1 MTMLLRSILPAL
13 ALAGVPCAAQ
23 LTAAPETAP
32 SAVEIAT
39 TPCVQN
45 ADWAAW
51 WPHRHADKLTERD
64 KIVSENRQLQLVFV
78 GDSITHG
85 WEGKAM
91 WAERYAP
98 RGAFNIGFS
107 GDRTEHVLWRL
118 GVTSGSINN
127 EIAGLN
133 PKLFVVMIGT
143 NNTGHRQ
150 DPPEATAT
158 GIEQIVDRLLE
169 LAPESKVLL
178 LAVFPRGATAD
189 DPLRKINDGVNEL
202 IAKLGERDRVEFL
215 DIGDVFLDDDG
226 VLPKSVMPDL
236 LHPNEAGYK
245 LWADAIEPHVARLL
259 GETP

>member
-1 MTMLLRSILPAL
+1 MTKTCLVAVL
-13 ALAGVPCAAQ
+13 ALGWASLAQ
-23 LTAAPETAP
+23 AKEAPD
-32 SAVEIAT
+32 VELKLAT

-45 ADWAAW
+45 SDWAGW

-64 KIVSENRQLQLVFV
+64 AILSEKRPLQIVFV

-85 WEGKAM
+85 WENGGKQL
-91 WAERYAP
+91 WDERFAP

-118 GVTSGSINN
+118 GVESGQINN

-143 NNTGHRQ
+143 NNTGHRKGAP
-150 DPPEATAT
+150 DATAK

-169 LAPESKVLL
+169 QAPESKVLL
-178 LAVFPRGATAD
+178 LAVFARDEKPDGE
-189 DPLRKINDGVNEL
+189 LRQINDEVNKR
-202 IAKLGERDRVEFL
+202 IAKLDAHDRVEFL
-215 DIGDVFLDDDG
+215 DINEVFLDDDG
-226 VLPKSVMPDL
+226 TLPKSVMPDL

-245 LWADAIEPHVARLL
+245 LWADAIEEPIARLL
-259 GETP
+259 GEK